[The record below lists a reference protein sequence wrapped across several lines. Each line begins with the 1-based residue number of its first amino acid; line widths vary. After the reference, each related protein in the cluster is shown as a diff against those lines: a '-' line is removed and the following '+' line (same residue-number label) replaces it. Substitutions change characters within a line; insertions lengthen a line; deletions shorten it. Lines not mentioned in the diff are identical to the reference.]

1 MTKNLFNIHAQWC
14 NLNTHQNRKYMQ
26 IASWN
31 AIKINTKG
39 AVFFYREYYLKL
51 GNFHWL
57 KELIASLLVWR
68 KKMIKNQKQAYLF
81 VVSNHVSTFCYWRTK
96 MQLISQLN
104 SGHLA
109 VGTFQT
115 VQNSIVF
122 KKTSITSCNLQQWL
136 LVRILQF

>member
-1 MTKNLFNIHAQWC
+1 MVQFEYTPKPEIYADSQLKC
-14 NLNTHQNRKYMQ
+14 HQNQHERCRF
-26 IASWN
+26 
-31 AIKINTKG
+31 
-39 AVFFYREYYLKL
+39 FFYREYYLKL

-96 MQLISQLN
+96 MQLISQWN